1 MKIDTITHPLN
12 SLDLT
17 FSNFFLFRNLQ
28 THFNGKSFA
37 NTDDVINE
45 VRSYFDSKNAD
56 FFKTYKVVYHWQQC
70 FIKH

>member
-1 MKIDTITHPLN
+1 MKIDTILYVLYNTSIEFPRPY
-12 SLDLT
+12 
-17 FSNFFLFRNLQ
+17 FFRFFLFRNLQ

-56 FFKTYKVVYHWQQC
+56 FLKTYKVVYR
-70 FIKH
+70 